1 MTTSV
6 EELIREANSLGP
18 WTTRFKV
25 RGQNVGGS
33 YEVSEDDSLLRLF
46 IDRVPSSRRVLE
58 LGCMEGGRTFPLA
71 RRVGHVVAVDA
82 RREHLQ
88 RARFIEQELGV
99 TNVTFFESDLEAGD
113 LAALGKFDVAFN
125 VGLLYHLNDPARLV
139 RQCAEVAPEML
150 LWTHVV
156 DDSDVEHKGY
166 RGRFT
171 SENLAD
177 AVGGI
182 RPRSFRPERAE
193 LIRMLSDCGWYDLEW
208 LRDDSTS
215 LTLWCRKQVGPRPKR
230 TTQLMPSLAVIIT
243 AHNYGQYLD
252 ECLESVL
259 NQSRRPDEI
268 FVVDDASTD
277 DTMEVVARWSNRG
290 VRYLR
295 VDHHDPRQSR
305 LSGLQATSAEF
316 VCFLDADD
324 RLAPDY
330 LRSGL
335 AGFNRFDIGIVYSDV
350 DYFGDWNRCHQ
361 EPEEITLADMGKLN
375 YVHNGSIVRR
385 EALEMSRALEVPCD
399 SRRSHEDWLAWRR
412 ILEQGWKAKKQRGIY
427 GYRRHEANRTNSKYK
442 TANYFN
448 QRAMETETITLFVAL
463 SGRNAVWPRFQQFLE
478 QQAWPHAQVK
488 LWLLDTS
495 QNERF
500 GRRIRRWISQC
511 DYADVRY
518 RAESVATPGLADAP
532 RDNGA
537 TLDAVRMAA
546 ACIYNRLARE
556 VTGHYVL
563 TIEDDV
569 IPPNDVIERLLR
581 GFDHHVASVAAPY
594 PSRFH
599 KGYVAW
605 STGRQLIEEGPA
617 LATEP
622 KTSDSGEPNL
632 RFAQVEGNG
641 FGCTMFRSDVFREA
655 LFTAR
660 QRPYVDFDPAFY
672 ERLKST
678 GLQAKLCWDAECQH
692 LANNEEQIMLA
703 SHWPEKWETLDLT
716 EYRSNMLHGREAC
729 EWIVKTLNGSEATA
743 IWGLS
748 DGDVAWWCYD
758 AIARELKEAM
768 KAEGPNAP
776 DYLRWLRFLADTSG
790 LHPEDRDE
798 LWPLFDQACRTAP
811 HWLVQHSWEPAE
823 RFTLQA
829 LRTHGVTIDADGFG
843 YARSRIRK
851 IDCNA
856 VYKLLDEGLWW
867 TILDNK
873 QLAIVS
879 GQAEAMEA
887 RLMDAKFVRATEGS
901 EVTWSVAT
909 TITCPPISEPKRT
922 HWPRMRDELF
932 ATKWDMLLCAA
943 GSLSPLFCD
952 HAQKSGRMAI
962 DIGALDSKIVAHLAR
977 NASPTAAFGSRPT
990 A

>member
-1 MTTSV
+1 MSQTLNEIV
-6 EELIREANSLGP
+6 REANSLGP
-18 WTTRFKV
+18 WTTRF
-25 RGQNVGGS
+25 RLQGQTIGGG
-33 YEVSEDDSLLRLF
+33 YEVTEDDPLLRMFL
-46 IDRVPSSRRVLE
+46 DHAPSARRVLE

-71 RRVGHVVAVDA
+71 RRVGHVVGIDS

-88 RARFIEQELGV
+88 RARFIERELGV
-99 TNVTFFESDLEAGD
+99 ANVTFLESDLEAGD
-113 LAALGKFDVAFN
+113 LATLGAFDAIFN
-125 VGLLYHLNDPARLV
+125 VGLLYHLHDPARLLK
-139 RQCAEVAPEML
+139 QCAEVAPEML

-156 DDSDVEHKGY
+156 DDSDAQHKGY

-171 SENLAD
+171 GENLAD

-182 RPRSFRPERAE
+182 RTKSFRPERAE
-193 LIRMLSDCGWYDLEW
+193 LIRMLSDCGWYDMEW
-208 LRDDSTS
+208 LRDDTTS
-215 LTLWCRKQVGPRPKR
+215 MTLWCRKQVSPRRK
-230 TTQLMPSLAVIIT
+230 QLVQTLPTLAVIIT

-252 ECLESVL
+252 ECLQSVL

-277 DTMEVVARWSNRG
+277 NTADVVARWSDRG

-305 LSGLQATSAEF
+305 LSGLQATNAEF
-316 VCFLDADD
+316 ICFLDADD

-330 LRSGL
+330 LRGGL
-335 AGFNRFDIGIVYSDV
+335 AGFDRYDVGIVYSDV

-361 EPEEITLADMGKLN
+361 EPEVITLADMGKLN

-399 SRRSHEDWLAWRR
+399 SKRSHEDWLAWRR
-412 ILEQGWKAKKQRGIY
+412 ILEHGWKARKQRGIY
-427 GYRRHEANRTNSKYK
+427 GYRRHESNRTNSKYK

-478 QQAWPHAQVK
+478 QQTWPHSQVK

-518 RAESVATPGLADAP
+518 RTEAVATPGLADAP
-532 RDNGA
+532 RDNGT

-546 ACIYNRLARE
+546 ARIYNRLARE

-563 TIEDDV
+563 TVEDDV

-581 GFDHHVASVAAPY
+581 GFDHNVASVAAPY

-605 STGRQLIEEGPA
+605 TAGRQLIEERPA
-617 LATEP
+617 PATESSTP
-622 KTSDSGEPNL
+622 DSGKPIL

-660 QRPYVDFDPAFY
+660 QQPYVDFDPAFY

-692 LANNEEQIMLA
+692 LANNEEQIML
-703 SHWPEKWETLDLT
+703 SCHWPKSWETLDLT

-729 EWIVKTLNGSEATA
+729 EWIVKTLNGPEPVA

-758 AIARELKEAM
+758 ALARELKESM
-768 KAEGPNAP
+768 KAEGPNSP
-776 DYLRWLRFLADTSG
+776 DYLRWLEFLADTSG

-798 LWPLFDQACRTAP
+798 LWPLFDQACRNSP
-811 HWLVQHSWEPAE
+811 HWLVQHWWEPAE

-829 LRTHGVTIDADGFG
+829 LKAHGVTIDSEGFG
-843 YARSRIRK
+843 YARSRKRK

-856 VYKLLDEGLWW
+856 VYRLLDEGLWW
-867 TILDNK
+867 PILENK
-873 QLAIVS
+873 RLAIVS
-879 GQAEAMEA
+879 GHAEAFAA
-887 RLMDAKFVRATEGS
+887 RLMDPEFVRATGGGEIN
-901 EVTWSVAT
+901 W
-909 TITCPPISEPKRT
+909 TITTKVACPPIHEPKRP
-922 HWPRMRDELF
+922 HWPRMCDELF
-932 ATKWDMLLCAA
+932 AADWNLLLCSA
-943 GSLSPLFCD
+943 GSLSAILC
-952 HAQKSGRMAI
+952 SNTTVVGRMTL
-962 DIGALDSKIVAHLAR
+962 DVGAFDHRIIKDAQC
-977 NASPTAAFGSRPT
+977 
-990 A
+990 

>member
-1 MTTSV
+1 MSTP
-6 EELIREANSLGP
+6 LEAFRQQFDALGP
-18 WTTRFKV
+18 WTTRFRL
-25 RGQNVGGS
+25 RGEVFGGG
-33 YEVSEDDSLLRLF
+33 YEVSEDDPLMRMF
-46 IDRVPSSRRVLE
+46 IDHIPSARRVLE

-71 RRVGHVVAVDA
+71 RRVGHVVGLDA

-88 RARFIEQELGV
+88 RARFVEQELGV
-99 TNVTFFESDLEAGD
+99 SNTTFLESDLESGD
-113 LAALGKFDVAFN
+113 LASLGIFDAVFN
-125 VGLLYHLNDPARLV
+125 VGLLYHLNDPARLL

-156 DDSDVEHKGY
+156 DDADAEHRGY

-171 SENLAD
+171 AENPSD
-177 AVGGI
+177 RIGGL
-182 RPRSFRPERAE
+182 RSRSFRPERSE
-193 LIRMLSDCGWYDLEW
+193 LVRMLDDCGWRDLEW
-208 LRDDSTS
+208 LQDDASS
-215 LTLWCRKQVGPRPKR
+215 MTLWCRKTIGPRSKQ
-230 TTQLMPSLAVIIT
+230 TVQLLPTLAVIIT

-252 ECLESVL
+252 ECLQSVL

-268 FVVDDASTD
+268 VVVDDGSTD
-277 DTMEVVARWSNRG
+277 NSADIVARWADRG

-295 VDHHDPRQSR
+295 VEHHDPRQSR

-316 VCFLDADD
+316 ICFLDADD

-330 LRSGL
+330 LRGGL
-335 AGFNRFDIGIVYSDV
+335 AGFDRYDVGIVYSDV

-361 EPEEITLADMGKLN
+361 EPDVVTLADMGKLN
-375 YVHNGSIVRR
+375 YIHNGSIVRR
-385 EALEMSRALEVPCD
+385 EALEMSRALEVSCD
-399 SRRSHEDWLAWRR
+399 SKRSHEDWLAWRR
-412 ILEQGWKAKKQRGIY
+412 ILEQGWKARKQRGIY

-478 QQAWPHAQVK
+478 QQTWPHSQVK

-500 GRRIRRWISQC
+500 GHRVKRWASQSN
-511 DYADVRY
+511 YSDVRY
-518 RAESVATPGLADAP
+518 RTESVATPGLADAP
-532 RDNGA
+532 RDNGQ

-546 ACIYNRLARE
+546 ARIYNRLARE

-563 TIEDDV
+563 TLEDDV

-581 GFDHHVASVAAPY
+581 GFDHNVASVAAPY

-605 STGRQLIEEGPA
+605 TAGRQLIEERPA
-617 LATEP
+617 PVTEP
-622 KTSDSGEPNL
+622 TNSDSSEPNL

-641 FGCTMFRSDVFREA
+641 FGCTMFRSDVFRDA

-660 QRPYVDFDPAFY
+660 QQPYVDFDPAFY

-692 LANNEEQIMLA
+692 LSNNEEQIMLSA
-703 SHWPEKWETLDLT
+703 HWPEKWETLDLT
-716 EYRSNMLHGREAC
+716 EYRSNMLHGSEAC
-729 EWIVKTLNGSEATA
+729 EWIVKTLNGSEPAA

-758 AIARELKEAM
+758 ALARELKEAM

-790 LHPEDRDE
+790 LHDEDRDE
-798 LWPLFDQACRTAP
+798 LWPLFDQACRNSP
-811 HWLVQHSWEPAE
+811 HWLVQHWWEPAE

-829 LRTHGVTIDADGFG
+829 LKVQGVTIDAEGFG
-843 YARSRIRK
+843 YARSRKRK

-856 VYKLLDEGLWW
+856 VYLLLDEGLWCP
-867 TILDNK
+867 LLESK
-873 QLAIVS
+873 RLAIIS
-879 GQAEAMEA
+879 GHADAFSA
-887 RLMDAKFVRATEGS
+887 RLMDPNFVRSTGGGEITWTIATK
-901 EVTWSVAT
+901 V
-909 TITCPPISEPKRT
+909 TCPPVHEPKHR
-922 HWPRMRDELF
+922 HWPSMRDELF
-932 ATKWDMLLCAA
+932 SPIWDLLLCSA
-943 GSLSPLFCD
+943 GSLSSVLCD
-952 HAQKSGRMAI
+952 QALRMGRKSLDTGSIDQQLLGR
-962 DIGALDSKIVAHLAR
+962 SSTNH
-977 NASPTAAFGSRPT
+977 
-990 A
+990 

>member
-1 MTTSV
+1 MDSLRQQV
-6 EELIREANSLGP
+6 EALGP
-18 WTTRFKV
+18 WTTRFLLH
-25 RGQNVGGS
+25 GQAVGGG
-33 YEVSEDDSLLRLF
+33 YEVGEDDPLLRAF
-46 IDRVPSSRRVLE
+46 IDRAPLARRVLE

-71 RRVGHVVAVDA
+71 RRVGHVVGVDA

-88 RARFIEQELGV
+88 RARFIERELGV
-99 TNVTFFESDLEAGD
+99 SNVTFLETDLEAGD
-113 LAALGKFDVAFN
+113 LAALGTFDAIFN
-125 VGLLYHLNDPARLV
+125 VGLLYHLSDPARLL
-139 RQCAEVAPEML
+139 RQCADVAPEML

-156 DDSDVEHKGY
+156 DEGDVTHRGY
-166 RGRFT
+166 RGQFF
-171 SENLAD
+171 SENPTD
-177 AVGGI
+177 RIGGL
-182 RPRSFRPERAE
+182 RSRSFRPERSE
-193 LIRMLSDCGWYDLEW
+193 LVRMLDDCGWHDLEW
-208 LRDDSTS
+208 LQDDATS
-215 LTLWCRKQVGPRPKR
+215 LTLWCRTTIGPRPKQTVQR
-230 TTQLMPSLAVIIT
+230 VPTLAVIIT

-252 ECLESVL
+252 DCLQSVL
-259 NQSRRPDEI
+259 HQSRRPDEI
-268 FVVDDASTD
+268 LVVDDASTD
-277 DTMEVVARWSNRG
+277 DTADVVARWSDRG

-330 LRSGL
+330 LRGGL
-335 AGFNRFDIGIVYSDV
+335 AGFDRYDIGIVYSDV

-412 ILEQGWKAKKQRGIY
+412 VLEQGWRAKKQRGIY

-442 TANYFN
+442 TANYFD

-463 SGRNAVWPRFQQFLE
+463 SGRSAVWPRFQQFLE
-478 QQAWPHAQVK
+478 QQTWPHTQVK

-518 RAESVATPGLADAP
+518 RAEAVATPGLADAP
-532 RDNGA
+532 RDTGA

-546 ACIYNRLARE
+546 ARIYNRLARE
-556 VTGHYVL
+556 VSGHYVL
-563 TIEDDV
+563 TLEDDV

-581 GFDHHVASVAAPY
+581 GFDHNVASVAAPY

-605 STGRQLIEEGPA
+605 TAGRELIQERPAEGAKDEEDRSS
-617 LATEP
+617 LYY
-622 KTSDSGEPNL
+622 
-632 RFAQVEGNG
+632 AQVEGNG
-641 FGCTMFRSDVFREA
+641 FGCTLFRGDIFRDA

-660 QRPYVDFDPAFY
+660 QPPYVDFDPAFY

-678 GLQAKLCWDAECQH
+678 GLQAKVCWAAECQH
-692 LANNEEQIMLA
+692 LANNEEQIMLPG
-703 SHWPEKWETLDLT
+703 HWPESWENLDLT
-716 EYRSNMLHGREAC
+716 EYRSNMLHGRAAM
-729 EWIVKTLNGSEATA
+729 EWIVQTLNGPEPAA

-758 AIARELKEAM
+758 ALARELRQAM

-776 DYLRWLRFLADTSG
+776 DYLRWLQFLADTSG
-790 LHPEDRDE
+790 LHAEDREE
-798 LWPLFDQACRTAP
+798 LWPLFDQACRNAP
-811 HWLVQHSWEPAE
+811 HWLVQHWWVPAE

-829 LRTHGVTIDADGFG
+829 MRAHGVTVDAEGFG
-843 YARSRIRK
+843 YARSRKRK

-856 VYKLLDEGLWW
+856 VYHLLQKGLWW
-867 TILDNK
+867 PILANK
-873 QLAIVS
+873 RLAIVS
-879 GQAEAMEA
+879 GQAEALA
-887 RLMDAKFVRATEGS
+887 TRLMDPEFVRTNGGGDI
-901 EVTWSVAT
+901 TWSVAT
-909 TITCPPISEPKRT
+909 SIICPPVDEPKRT
-922 HWPRMRDELF
+922 HWPRLRDELF
-932 ATKWDMLLCAA
+932 SEEWDLLLCSA
-943 GSLSPLFCD
+943 GSLSAILCD
-952 HAQKSGRMAI
+952 HARQTGRATL
-962 DIGALDSKIVAHLAR
+962 DVGALDSKMLADGVR
-977 NASPTAAFGSRPT
+977 PRICSP
-990 A
+990 